1 MRAMQLA
8 CALPRV
14 LPRCCHAGAAH
25 RPQQLLWRCFG
36 IPTAISGAESWIGQ
50 FRVQDPRVSTRNCEP
65 HATPAPRPQ
74 LWEKFRP
81 GTPVPKELG
90 PNRDY
95 NIDLVP
101 KFMMSNGLLVKVLL
115 HTDVVK
121 YLEFKAVDGSFV
133 LNKGKI
139 HKARQQ

>member
-1 MRAMQLA
+1 
-8 CALPRV
+8 
-14 LPRCCHAGAAH
+14 
-25 RPQQLLWRCFG
+25 
-36 IPTAISGAESWIGQ
+36 
-50 FRVQDPRVSTRNCEP
+50 
-65 HATPAPRPQ
+65 
-74 LWEKFRP
+74 
-81 GTPVPKELG
+81 VPKELG
-90 PNRDY
+90 PNREY

-139 HKARQQ
+139 HKAGGRRMGARMGAWAHGRTM